1 MLRWRQCCGGGAL
14 HAADVKKAERRG
26 SLTCVDG
33 GAEAA
38 GGVAEAGRACWR
50 GGGENAPVAWP
61 GDEAAAGRLAAGDPI
76 AAVARELGESAA
88 KAEEGRTGEPH
99 AAPLSAAHS
108 GWEGMARRGVFP
120 PRAPCAGGGAL
131 TPPPPLL
138 TPSDRQLAATS
149 CCSQFIENK
158 KNDFTPKQSET
169 LAN

>member
-38 GGVAEAGRACWR
+38 GGVAEAGRACWH

-88 KAEEGRTGEPH
+88 NAEEGRTGEPH

-108 GWEGMARRGVFP
+108 GWEAARVHCRVCPAVSPRGNT
-120 PRAPCAGGGAL
+120 PRPVVAGY
-131 TPPPPLL
+131 
-138 TPSDRQLAATS
+138 
-149 CCSQFIENK
+149 
-158 KNDFTPKQSET
+158 
-169 LAN
+169 